1 MSNREALIA
10 RKQTVRRQIEQLVR
24 QVEAARQTQ
33 PPVPPRRLRWLEQEL
48 ERLMSEETNLRQA
61 IDRSA

>member
-24 QVEAARQTQ
+24 QVEAAREAQ
-33 PPVPPRRLRWLEQEL
+33 PPVSRSRLQRLEQVL
-48 ERLMSEETNLRQA
+48 ARLMSEETSLRLA
-61 IDRSA
+61 FDRSG